1 MQSVSAHC
9 NCTTQL
15 SRPPLVGDSCV
26 RCEGGE
32 ETTPVHREYQNCRWR
47 EGQTW
52 HTQAPRFTS
61 SSPAELQ
68 NIVWDQNIVSS
79 WHVSCHSLTDS
90 LCLPC
95 SALVPLAEEPRDVLQ
110 PPPNA
115 LLTRT
120 GLILPQTPST
130 SMGLSL
136 KIKPFDT
143 DESQFLSLSMEE
155 VPTAAPPSPPPR
167 TTRSRTWWVRGSSRW
182 QQSPVLV
189 CVLAP
194 E

>member
-1 MQSVSAHC
+1 MERRSDLAHTS
-9 NCTTQL
+9 TTLHLKFPCRATEYSLGSEHRVIVARLLPL
-15 SRPPLVGDSCV
+15 S
-26 RCEGGE
+26 
-32 ETTPVHREYQNCRWR
+32 H
-47 EGQTW
+47 
-52 HTQAPRFTS
+52 
-61 SSPAELQ
+61 
-68 NIVWDQNIVSS
+68 
-79 WHVSCHSLTDS
+79 DS

-120 GLILPQTPST
+120 GLIPPQTPST

-167 TTRSRTWWVRGSSRW
+167 TTRSRTWWVRDSSRW